1 MSEIVRFN
9 SKTAVFQQ
17 GATTKLEVANAQK
30 TFAADVTIPDV
41 ANYVVIRVEA
51 SASTTASVCARFYTT
66 GGSPSSVN
74 GNPIANLDVLV
85 FTKDQ
90 FTNLSFISV
99 DTNTQILWFQWF
111 QV

>member
-9 SKTAVFQQ
+9 SKTMVIAQ
-17 GATTKLEVANAQK
+17 GATTKLEVSTTK

-41 ANYVVIRVEA
+41 ANYVAIRVEA
-51 SASTTASVCARFYTT
+51 NSSTTTSVCARFLTLP
-66 GGSPSSVN
+66 GPASSTN
-74 GNPIANLDVLV
+74 GNPIADLDVLV

-90 FTNLSFISV
+90 FDNITFASIDGNA
-99 DTNTQILWFQWF
+99 QIFWFQWF